1 MSFYCLTHFLFEML
15 VDAAAEFPAEI
26 ILLTL
31 LQKSVKVFGVLD
43 TSKAT
48 SISLFSLFCLSSY
61 RREVERL
68 PFVLSHKYLI
78 CPP

>member
-15 VDAAAEFPAEI
+15 ADAAAEFPAEI

-31 LQKSVKVFGVLD
+31 LQKSVKIFSVLD

-48 SISLFSLFCLSSY
+48 SISLFSLFCLSSTI
-61 RREVERL
+61 VKWKDSL
-68 PFVLSHKYLI
+68 LF
-78 CPP
+78 CPINI